1 MLWSVPTNRVMVI
14 LLAPAALAGA
24 GVTLW
29 SDASWTATLVFALAT
44 ALAAFGA
51 WALGRELDPDQQGA
65 AFTALVIAVLLM
77 LIIGPGA
84 ENYHLLILFTT
95 LGFVRQVNRTTGL
108 EARLSDSLVLFGL
121 MLWVVYATENPLF
134 ALVAGCSFALDGVLV
149 KPLRRQWVF
158 ALLSFGTTVV
168 YMVDHDLIRALY
180 SIPGTLPQWLAA
192 LAVVVFALNML
203 RLRKVV
209 SVGDVSRR
217 PLDRARVRGGMAVAL
232 LAVALG
238 LPEVREVSLVA
249 AALAGVCLASAFRRS
264 FRNPA

>member
-1 MLWSVPTNRVMVI
+1 MPANRAMV
-14 LLAPAALAGA
+14 LLLVPAALAA
-24 GVTLW
+24 AVLAW
-29 SDASWTATLVFALAT
+29 WQDATSAQALVFTMTT

-51 WALGRELDPDQQGA
+51 WAMGRELDPDQQAA
-65 AFTALVIAVLLM
+65 AFTALVIAVLVM
-77 LIIGPGA
+77 LFIGPEA
-84 ENYHLLILFTT
+84 DSYHLLVLLTT

-121 MLWVVYATENPLF
+121 MLWVVYATESPLF
-134 ALVAGCSFALDGVLV
+134 ALVAGCSFALDGVLG

-168 YMVDHDLIRALY
+168 YMVDHDLTRAVY

-192 LAVVVFALNML
+192 LAAVVFGLNML
-203 RLRKVV
+203 RLRKVT

-217 PLDRARVRGGMAVAL
+217 PLDPARVRGGMAVAL

-238 LPEVREVSLVA
+238 LPEVREVALIA